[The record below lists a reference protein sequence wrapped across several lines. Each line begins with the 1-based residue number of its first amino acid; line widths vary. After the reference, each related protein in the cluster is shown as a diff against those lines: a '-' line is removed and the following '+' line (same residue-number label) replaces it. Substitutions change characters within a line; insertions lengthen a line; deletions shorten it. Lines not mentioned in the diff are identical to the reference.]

1 MSDQE
6 DNKEVKQTTK
16 CDKTTKGDKTTEGDK
31 PTKHKKPNAWIQHV
45 KFIAQRDNLT
55 YRDALKIAKDK
66 MVKRLD
72 LLHNEITSK
81 HERFVQL
88 EAAKKSTLI
97 Q

>member
-16 CDKTTKGDKTTEGDK
+16 GDK

-55 YRDALKIAKDK
+55 YRDALKIAKESYRK
-66 MVKRLD
+66 
-72 LLHNEITSK
+72 
-81 HERFVQL
+81 
-88 EAAKKSTLI
+88 
-97 Q
+97 